1 VKSQWE
7 VEEQPP
13 ERYKEGLLTGVVPLE
28 LQILENK
35 NRGGMKRN
43 INRRHSG
50 KALKVLR
57 KAEI

>member
-1 VKSQWE
+1 MKSQWE
-7 VEEQPP
+7 VDEQPP
-13 ERYKEGLLTGVVPLE
+13 ERCKEGLLPGAATLE

-35 NRGGMKRN
+35 HRGGMKRN